1 MDSLDLVTS
10 HIKTNKMKQIEA
22 IHNKIYS
29 LLDLEKQ
36 VKEWNKENKKIVF
49 TNGCFDIIHQGHI
62 DYLAKARDLG
72 DKLIIGLNTDSSVS
86 AIKGP
91 TRPIQDEK
99 SRAIILAAMQ
109 FVDAIVYFS
118 EPTPYELIKALQP
131 DVLVKGA
138 DYKPEEIVGYDIV
151 KAKKGEII
159 TLTYLEGYSTSN
171 IEKKILAGKE

>member
-1 MDSLDLVTS
+1 
-10 HIKTNKMKQIEA
+10 MKQIEA
-22 IHNKIYS
+22 INNKIYS
-29 LLDLEKQ
+29 LTDLEKQ
-36 VKEWNKENKKIVF
+36 VKQWSKENKKIVF

-72 DKLIIGLNTDSSVS
+72 DKLIIGLNTDLSVS
-86 AIKGP
+86 SIKGP

-99 SRAIILAAMQ
+99 SRAIILASMQ

-131 DVLVKGA
+131 DILVKGA

-151 KAKKGEII
+151 KAKGGEII
-159 TLTYLEGYSTSN
+159 TLTYLEGFSTTN
-171 IEKKILAGKE
+171 IITKIHSEKE